1 MKPLKLK
8 MSAFGPYAKTEEIDF
23 NLFKNDS
30 LFLISGD
37 TGSGKTTIFDA
48 ICFAL
53 YGSVSGQRKES
64 RSLKSD
70 FADEKSLCYVE
81 LEFESGGK
89 KYRIYRVPDQIVKKS
104 RGKGFKQQKHQ
115 AELRLPDGKIEN
127 NIKKIA
133 CLINDQI
140 IGIDRTNFNKLV
152 MLPQGQFQ
160 KLLTEKGEEQ
170 SKTFRKLFGTQIY
183 ETISNKIFEH
193 KQKILKRYE
202 EFHKNT
208 VEKISNIIINNDKFE
223 KSINTEDFKICDVI
237 DLLAKQILDDESELN
252 DLTEKLKDIDVNLQ
266 NIEAK
271 IQMAVQAEKKQI
283 KKKKL
288 EEYIGKLMLNKS
300 SREEID
306 KKNQIIRK
314 IEKAESIYSIYQ
326 NLNDDLINKKN
337 SIENLDQKIKNQ
349 NKSLDI
355 AKKNIESIKSL
366 QKQIKK
372 IDLEHIKLLEI
383 KNIFELIRKIDG
395 ETEKIKL
402 KLKKANE
409 ELEVLDAKNKL
420 LILKNEAQA
429 EKEQIES
436 LKKLQNLLNDHSIC
450 EKKIKQCETK
460 YLEGCRK
467 FYEQQAYILS
477 QTLKSGKP
485 CPVCGSLDHPKKPIS
500 QEKNLVNQDMIEKL
514 RETVDDNKNKLI
526 KINSEVNIL
535 ISSTKDVDGVENL
548 TCLNDF
554 IKSHEKNLKK
564 IRQELKTKIPKCL
577 WKIEVDEKID
587 YGDNISRV
595 QFEKTTLVANY
606 DQLIKQKLNHIEKIP
621 DEFEN
626 IDELNK
632 YDAKIL
638 DDKDLL
644 NQKIEEIKNQKSI
657 QENKLNGLLGELK
670 SAKSNFLEIQNKAA
684 NSKKD
689 LDEKLKSAGLSMKNF
704 LKFLAEIE
712 DIKKEVARDEKIL
725 KEIEIKTTELK
736 ILEKDL
742 NISKPELIE
751 NAKKIKSQMELQKQK
766 FHTQEK
772 NFINR
777 LVINKNCLSELNK
790 NYDEIQKLE
799 QQYKIAKIMSEVAKG
814 GRKRIGFEKYVLS
827 ACVNEV
833 LTFANIWLCKITSG
847 RYSFSKINQINS
859 QDLEL
864 NIFDTFSG
872 KTRNVTTLSGGE
884 TFAASLSL
892 SLGLCDVISSRSGGV
907 ELGTM
912 LIDEGFGTLD
922 SEYLNSV
929 IQSLSTL
936 QKSGRIIGLISHI
949 PELKGQIRSQIQIT
963 QNNSGGGSKITVVS

>member
-1 MKPLKLK
+1 M
-8 MSAFGPYAKTEEIDF
+8 
-23 NLFKNDS
+23 
-30 LFLISGD
+30 
-37 TGSGKTTIFDA
+37 
-48 ICFAL
+48 
-53 YGSVSGQRKES
+53 
-64 RSLKSD
+64 
-70 FADEKSLCYVE
+70 
-81 LEFESGGK
+81 GK
-89 KYRIYRVPDQIVKKS
+89 KQDNSGEKIWDEIFKRIVQEMPDQLLPLIEDVFGVKYP
-104 RGKGFKQQKHQ
+104 RGIQITKLATEHVIPAMNPKH
-115 AELRLPDGKIEN
+115 
-127 NIKKIA
+127 
-133 CLINDQI
+133 
-140 IGIDRTNFNKLV
+140 
-152 MLPQGQFQ
+152 
-160 KLLTEKGEEQ
+160 LT
-170 SKTFRKLFGTQIY
+170 
-183 ETISNKIFEH
+183 
-193 KQKILKRYE
+193 
-202 EFHKNT
+202 
-208 VEKISNIIINNDKFE
+208 
-223 KSINTEDFKICDVI
+223 
-237 DLLAKQILDDESELN
+237 
-252 DLTEKLKDIDVNLQ
+252 
-266 NIEAK
+266 
-271 IQMAVQAEKKQI
+271 
-283 KKKKL
+283 
-288 EEYIGKLMLNKS
+288 
-300 SREEID
+300 
-306 KKNQIIRK
+306 
-314 IEKAESIYSIYQ
+314 SIYSDVAVKIGEDIYHFEFQ
-326 NLNDDLINKKN
+326 MTNERNMTIRMFKYDINIAFAN
-337 SIENLDQKIKNQ
+337 SIVEFKDGSASIDFP
-349 NKSLDI
+349 KSVVI
-355 AKKNIESIKSL
+355 YPA
-366 QKQIKK
+366 
-372 IDLEHIKLLEI
+372 
-383 KNIFELIRKIDG
+383 
-395 ETEKIKL
+395 
-402 KLKKANE
+402 
-409 ELEVLDAKNKL
+409 
-420 LILKNEAQA
+420 
-429 EKEQIES
+429 
-436 LKKLQNLLNDHSIC
+436 
-450 EKKIKQCETK
+450 
-460 YLEGCRK
+460 
-467 FYEQQAYILS
+467 
-477 QTLKSGKP
+477 
-485 CPVCGSLDHPKKPIS
+485 
-500 QEKNLVNQDMIEKL
+500 VN
-514 RETVDDNKNKLI
+514 
-526 KINSEVNIL
+526 
-535 ISSTKDVDGVENL
+535 
-548 TCLNDF
+548 
-554 IKSHEKNLKK
+554 
-564 IRQELKTKIPKCL
+564 
-577 WKIEVDEKID
+577 
-587 YGDNISRV
+587 
-595 QFEKTTLVANY
+595 
-606 DQLIKQKLNHIEKIP
+606 EKIP
-621 DEFEN
+621 DEFKN

-892 SLGLCDVISSRSGGV
+892 SLGLCDVISSRPGGV

-963 QNNSGGGSKITVVS
+963 QNNSGGGSKITVVR